1 MESGA
6 SGLRYG
12 AVYQVTYFYRYFQ
25 AILDKAKRSSD
36 KYLEARS
43 ILLPWLDQTEARLNE
58 DFNLDDSEVDII
70 IEDLSSLSEEIAERR
85 LLVDKLVQSGEKL
98 GALGASELKDESS
111 KINSRY
117 QDLRENCREKKREM
131 QQLQIEEQQFLERL
145 NTLQRLDSNFSRV
158 NFEKNSKIRIF
169 NFWIKNFELNKSAI
183 SRLGERLNNTG
194 TPEGTVDRI
203 RTAIKENDAYSR
215 EFDRLTGMKNQLFSA
230 KSAELAQNDKIA
242 TQIGKIES
250 SWNQIDD
257 TLKSRGN
264 KLARAQDEVASFW
277 SKEVTVSHSIDHL
290 DEELRKLRPTHQNGD
305 NLAKLGEKTNG
316 IEMVLV
322 DLRSEA
328 VKLGDEV
335 DNAEALKVRLRN
347 MLSLRRFIPWV
358 CQISHFLSHLSQMS
372 HLK

>member
-1 MESGA
+1 MYEMI
-6 SGLRYG
+6 LYDPDPIIII
-12 AVYQVTYFYRYFQ
+12 YQIQILIYFK

-43 ILLPWLDQTEARLNE
+43 ILLPWLDQTESRLND
-58 DFNLDDSEVDII
+58 DFNLDDSEVDIL

-98 GALGASELKDESS
+98 GALGASELKDESAT
-111 KINSRY
+111 INSRY
-117 QDLRENCREKKREM
+117 QDLRESCREKKREM

-145 NTLQRLDSNFSRV
+145 NTLQ
-158 NFEKNSKIRIF
+158 
-169 NFWIKNFELNKSAI
+169 SAI

-215 EFDRLTGMKNQLFSA
+215 EFERLTGMKNQLFSA

-242 TQIGKIES
+242 AQIGKIES

-290 DEELRKLRPTHQNGD
+290 DEELRKLRPVHQNSD
-305 NLAKLGEKTNG
+305 NLAKLGEKING

-335 DNAEALKVRLRN
+335 DNAEALKVGSPVGSILRGL
-347 MLSLRRFIPWV
+347 ML
-358 CQISHFLSHLSQMS
+358 
-372 HLK
+372 

>member
-1 MESGA
+1 M
-6 SGLRYG
+6 
-12 AVYQVTYFYRYFQ
+12 
-25 AILDKAKRSSD
+25 
-36 KYLEARS
+36 
-43 ILLPWLDQTEARLNE
+43 
-58 DFNLDDSEVDII
+58 
-70 IEDLSSLSEEIAERR
+70 SEEIAERR

-98 GALGASELKDESS
+98 GALGASELKEESAT
-111 KINSRY
+111 INSRY
-117 QDLRENCREKKREM
+117 QDLRESCREKKREM

-145 NTLQRLDSNFSRV
+145 NTLQ
-158 NFEKNSKIRIF
+158 
-169 NFWIKNFELNKSAI
+169 SAI

-215 EFDRLTGMKNQLFSA
+215 EFERLTGMKNQLFSA

-264 KLARAQDEVASFW
+264 KLARAQEEVAGFW

-290 DEELRKLRPTHQNGD
+290 DEELRKLRPVHQNSD
-305 NLAKLGEKTNG
+305 NLAKLGEKING

-335 DNAEALKVRLRN
+335 DNAEALKVGLLIEFILRGLTHVYVVLIEFLG
-347 MLSLRRFIPWV
+347 LSR
-358 CQISHFLSHLSQMS
+358 S
-372 HLK
+372 

>member
-1 MESGA
+1 MAFLLQKIHPGKFPKNVFGFFFQENLPFEFSGMKFES
-6 SGLRYG
+6 
-12 AVYQVTYFYRYFQ
+12 
-25 AILDKAKRSSD
+25 
-36 KYLEARS
+36 
-43 ILLPWLDQTEARLNE
+43 DQ
-58 DFNLDDSEVDII
+58 
-70 IEDLSSLSEEIAERR
+70 
-85 LLVDKLVQSGEKL
+85 
-98 GALGASELKDESS
+98 
-111 KINSRY
+111 
-117 QDLRENCREKKREM
+117 
-131 QQLQIEEQQFLERL
+131 
-145 NTLQRLDSNFSRV
+145 
-158 NFEKNSKIRIF
+158 
-169 NFWIKNFELNKSAI
+169 SAI

-215 EFDRLTGMKNQLFSA
+215 EFDRLSGMKNQLFSA

-250 SWNQIDD
+250 TWNQIDD

-305 NLAKLGEKTNG
+305 NLAKLGEKING

-335 DNAEALKVRLRN
+335 DNAEALKVRYFG
-347 MLSLRRFIPWV
+347 SVGFGGSI
-358 CQISHFLSHLSQMS
+358 Q
-372 HLK
+372 

>member
-1 MESGA
+1 MKA
-6 SGLRYG
+6 L
-12 AVYQVTYFYRYFQ
+12 
-25 AILDKAKRSSD
+25 LDKAKRSSD

-43 ILLPWLDQTEARLNE
+43 ILLPWLDQTEARLND
-58 DFNLDDSEVDII
+58 DFNLDDSEVDIL

-98 GALGASELKDESS
+98 GALGASELKEESAT
-111 KINSRY
+111 INSRY
-117 QDLRENCREKKREM
+117 QDLRESCREKKREM

-145 NTLQRLDSNFSRV
+145 NTLQ
-158 NFEKNSKIRIF
+158 
-169 NFWIKNFELNKSAI
+169 SAI

-215 EFDRLTGMKNQLFSA
+215 EFERLTGMKNQLFSA

-264 KLARAQDEVASFW
+264 KLARAQEEVAGFW

-290 DEELRKLRPTHQNGD
+290 DEELRKLRPVHQNSD
-305 NLAKLGEKTNG
+305 NLAKLGEKING

-335 DNAEALKVRLRN
+335 DNAEALKVGLLIEFILRGLTHVYVVLIEFLG
-347 MLSLRRFIPWV
+347 LSR
-358 CQISHFLSHLSQMS
+358 S
-372 HLK
+372 

>member
-1 MESGA
+1 MSA
-6 SGLRYG
+6 NTLTHWNLNSN
-12 AVYQVTYFYRYFQ
+12 FFK

-43 ILLPWLDQTEARLNE
+43 ILLPWLDQTESRLNE
-58 DFNLDDSEVDII
+58 DFNLDDSEVDIL

-98 GALGASELKDESS
+98 GALGASELKEESAT
-111 KINSRY
+111 INSRY

-145 NTLQRLDSNFSRV
+145 NTLQ
-158 NFEKNSKIRIF
+158 
-169 NFWIKNFELNKSAI
+169 SAI

-215 EFDRLTGMKNQLFSA
+215 EFERLTGMKNQLFSA

-264 KLARAQDEVASFW
+264 KLARAQDEVAGFW

-290 DEELRKLRPTHQNGD
+290 DEELRKLRPVHQNSD
-305 NLAKLGEKTNG
+305 NLAKLGEKING

-335 DNAEALKVRLRN
+335 DNAEALKVGLLIESFLRGLITAGMN
-347 MLSLRRFIPWV
+347 LIIRF
-358 CQISHFLSHLSQMS
+358 
-372 HLK
+372 